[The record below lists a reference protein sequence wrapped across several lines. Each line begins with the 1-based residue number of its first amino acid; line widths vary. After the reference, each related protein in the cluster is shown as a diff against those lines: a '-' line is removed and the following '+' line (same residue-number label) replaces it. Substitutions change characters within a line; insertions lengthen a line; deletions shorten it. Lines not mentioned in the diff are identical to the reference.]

1 MFVEREEGQGLI
13 VGKEG
18 GQGIIVGRKGG
29 EGSIVERE
37 GGKRYGGK
45 GGRDDWREDGRKG
58 R

>member
-1 MFVEREEGQGLI
+1 MIVE
-13 VGKEG
+13 GKG
-18 GQGIIVGRKGG
+18 KR

-45 GGRDDWREDGRKG
+45 GRRKGGRGDWREDGMKG

>member
-1 MFVEREEGQGLI
+1 MIVERK
-13 VGKEG
+13 GK
-18 GQGIIVGRKGG
+18 R

-45 GGRDDWREDGRKG
+45 GRRNEGRDDWREDGRKG